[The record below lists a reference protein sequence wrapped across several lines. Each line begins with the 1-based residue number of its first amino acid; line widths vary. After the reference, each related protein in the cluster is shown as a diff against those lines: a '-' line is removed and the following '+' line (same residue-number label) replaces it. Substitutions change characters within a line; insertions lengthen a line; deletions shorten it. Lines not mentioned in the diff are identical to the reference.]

1 VAAAKKFEVDLFLED
16 KHDNAV
22 AISEECKI
30 PVILFNTPYNQDP
43 VPKRVIRVNN
53 WQEASAWVNQWMSG
67 EPATIK

>member
-1 VAAAKKFEVDLFLED
+1 
-16 KHDNAV
+16 V